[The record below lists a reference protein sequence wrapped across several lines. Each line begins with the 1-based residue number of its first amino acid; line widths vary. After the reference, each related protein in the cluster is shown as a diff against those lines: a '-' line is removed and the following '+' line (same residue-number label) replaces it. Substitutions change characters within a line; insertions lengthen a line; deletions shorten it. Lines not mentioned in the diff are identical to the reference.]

1 MNSTENK
8 FKKLP
13 ESNNQA
19 KNTAEAKTLDI
30 KIKSQ
35 GKTEQLTIDNLKDS
49 SSIMTD
55 KLFKANSVTKSEK
68 ILKNTDNSFQSYGT
82 GRRKN
87 AIARVWIRTG
97 SGKLTVNKK
106 VGEQY
111 FTREFHKK
119 LIFAPLIAT
128 KKNEFYDIIC
138 TVQGGGYSGQAG
150 AIQHGLA
157 RALDKLLP
165 ELHLTLRQ
173 GGYLTR
179 DSRVVERKKYGQP
192 KARKNFQFSKR

>member
-8 FKKLP
+8 LKKLP

-19 KNTAEAKTLDI
+19 KNTAEAKTPDI

-55 KLFKANSVTKSEK
+55 RLLKTNSVTKSEK
-68 ILKNTDNSFQSYGT
+68 ISKNTDNSFQSYGT

-87 AIARVWIRTG
+87 AIARVWIRPG

-119 LIFAPLIAT
+119 IVFAPLIAT

-157 RALDKLLP
+157 RALDKLFP
-165 ELHLTLRQ
+165 ELHLILRQ

-192 KARKNFQFSKR
+192 KARKKSQFSKR